1 MPDVPQLNI
10 RRDFDGPKQT
20 PRGGFTKSELAKY
33 GVGWPPPKGWKKELA
48 RKPLGY
54 RKYSKDDIKP
64 TDLKLPHP
72 FKCSR
77 CDFTGENRDTLN
89 RHYFS
94 WH

>member
-10 RRDFDGPKQT
+10 RRDFGT
-20 PRGGFTKSELAKY
+20 
-33 GVGWPPPKGWKKELA
+33 PPKDKIKTVY
-48 RKPLGY
+48 KPLSY
-54 RKYSKDDIKP
+54 RKHAKNDIKP
-64 TDLKLPHP
+64 TDFKLPHP